1 MIGIGLMK
9 VIISQIDINL
19 ILQEYNNWIKVS
31 NKIIN
36 GKKDNKDKQ
45 MKITWDQVKP
55 TDSKDLKA
63 LEEQV
68 IYKITRMMNKFKI
81 IQGLTKKIT

>member
-63 LEEQV
+63 IEEQV
-68 IYKITRMMNKFKI
+68 IYEITRMMNKFKI